1 MRGCEHSVT
10 DADTLVLCA
19 HRTAPRALSFKH
31 LPEEEQVALVERLLR
46 RALAVEAS
54 SAAAKGDTPPPPPPL
69 PSLLPL
75 PVPVPATLA
84 PSARL
89 AADAPVAAIAPDAP
103 AAPEPPVRDAAA
115 PEPSYAALDD
125 EDGWNAASSSSAP
138 ALPPMLGAT
147 PSGVSTTSPPARA
160 AAGWPWQFAAP
171 VAFGAAALGF
181 RALLR
186 ARAQQNG
193 ASAPLPQSEAADAG
207 VAGVSAPVDVRAQ
220 SDAQAVSA
228 ASMPPT
234 SSGGAASPQPRASQ
248 TPDEPLPKHRPATG
262 ALWVR
267 KDDARAPQNSPAG
280 AAAAAGVP
288 ARVLWQRAAKR
299 VPPAAD
305 SARGVGDQPPAAE
318 ASGAAAG
325 WSGDRE
331 ELTDNVEG
339 LRIGAAQRNRGAS

>member
-1 MRGCEHSVT
+1 M
-10 DADTLVLCA
+10 
-19 HRTAPRALSFKH
+19 
-31 LPEEEQVALVERLLR
+31 ALVERLLR

-69 PSLLPL
+69 PSLLSL
-75 PVPVPATLA
+75 PVTAT
-84 PSARL
+84 P
-89 AADAPVAAIAPDAP
+89 AADAPVAGNTPAAP
-103 AAPEPPVRDAAA
+103 AAPEPLARDAAA
-115 PEPSYAALDD
+115 AEPSSAALDD

-147 PSGVSTTSPPARA
+147 PSGVSATAPPARA
-160 AAGWPWQFAAP
+160 AAGWPWQFAVP
-171 VAFGAAALGF
+171 VAFGAAALGL

-193 ASAPLPQSEAADAG
+193 AAAPLPQSEAADAG
-207 VAGVSAPVDVRAQ
+207 VAVVGAPVDERAQ

-228 ASMPPT
+228 ESMLPT
-234 SSGGAASPQPRASQ
+234 SSGGAASPQPRAAQ
-248 TPDEPLPKHRPATG
+248 TPDEPLPKPRPATG

-267 KDDARAPQNSPAG
+267 KDEARAPQNSPAG

-325 WSGDRE
+325 WSGDSE

-339 LRIGAAQRNRGAS
+339 LRIGAAHRKRGAS